1 MACSRPSLCHAVAI
15 DYVDIDDDQSGGAVT
30 YYIWDGEWNSEVD
43 ARLAVDSGSIVQSD
57 LYVDAYIIFLYKLW
71 LDDQSDKLFDY
82 FIIEEN

>member
-15 DYVDIDDDQSGGAVT
+15 DYVDIDDHSGGA
-30 YYIWDGEWNSEVD
+30 YYIQDGEWNSEVD
-43 ARLAVDSGSIVQSD
+43 TRLAVDSGSIVQWD
-57 LYVDAYIIFLYKLW
+57 FYIDAYIVFLYKLW

>member
-15 DYVDIDDDQSGGAVT
+15 DYVDIDDDQSGGAA
-30 YYIWDGEWNSEVD
+30 YYIRDGEWNSEVD